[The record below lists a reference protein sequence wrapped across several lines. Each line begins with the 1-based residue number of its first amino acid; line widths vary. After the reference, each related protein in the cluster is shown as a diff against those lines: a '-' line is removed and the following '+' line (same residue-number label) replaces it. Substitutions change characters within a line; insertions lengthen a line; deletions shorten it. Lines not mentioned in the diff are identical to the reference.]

1 MEYNNLPFEE
11 PINIDPVNLAKSYV
25 TRLAGNSM
33 EDTITESNILVEL
46 DMICEMAN
54 FNGQYFTQVNQAMAL
69 PVSFKADEKV
79 SYVKFNSLM
88 FEGKFVTYSIV
99 KIGRII
105 GASIVRALCLSFDD
119 VTLLPFFD
127 KLPNDMLL
135 HVPVLAVDSM
145 SRSEVDNL

>member
-11 PINIDPVNLAKSYV
+11 PIIIDPANLAKSYV
-25 TRLAGNSM
+25 ARLDGSRIENTK
-33 EDTITESNILVEL
+33 EENNILVEL
-46 DMICEMAN
+46 DRICEAAN
-54 FNGQYFTQVNQAMAL
+54 FNGQYFTQVNRAMAL
-69 PVSFKADEKV
+69 PVSFRVDEKV
-79 SYVKFNSLM
+79 TYVKFNSLM

-119 VTLLPFFD
+119 VTLLPFLD

-145 SRSEVDNL
+145 SRSEFDNL